1 MSKKGRCQ
9 SKSTCA
15 KHAENSADNA
25 TDHLD
30 ELVTN
35 SNPLPA
41 LTSLS
46 NNNLP
51 ADSMLTQ
58 KMRDKGINED
68 KLVSKLLELLDAKTV
83 RYDKNGNCYEG
94 NDYNVQ
100 LKTVEI
106 CCKIAGFESSKGAT
120 HNHLHLGK
128 LPDGKLAELAR
139 KASDRES

>member
-1 MSKKGRCQ
+1 MSKKGRSQ
-9 SKSTCA
+9 PKSTCA
-15 KHAENSADNA
+15 KHAENSAESAAEHID
-25 TDHLD
+25 D
-30 ELVTN
+30 LVTDR
-35 SNPLPA
+35 NPLPA
-41 LTSLS
+41 LTSLA

-51 ADSMLTQ
+51 QDSVLTA
-58 KMRDKGINED
+58 KMRIKGIDED

-139 KASDRES
+139 KASNRED